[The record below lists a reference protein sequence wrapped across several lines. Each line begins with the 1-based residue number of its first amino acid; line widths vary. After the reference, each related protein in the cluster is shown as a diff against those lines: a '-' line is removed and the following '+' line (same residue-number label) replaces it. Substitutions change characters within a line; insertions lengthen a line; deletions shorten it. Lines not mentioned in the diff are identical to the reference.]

1 MPLKSLRFKPGIV
14 KEVTSLS
21 NENGW
26 FNGDKIRFRFGFPEK
41 IGGWIR
47 LSDVTFLG
55 TCRSL
60 WNWTTLNGNNLLSVG
75 TNIKFYIEEGG
86 SFYDVT
92 PLRAT
97 VNPMLG
103 AQPPATGNPFTT
115 NTTSGTANK
124 VLVTDNSHG
133 ASTGDFVTFS
143 GATAVGGLTLNG
155 EFQITYVNSN
165 QYTITASSNA
175 SSIATGGGAAVIA
188 KYQIKIGLPVY
199 EQLTG
204 WNAGAW
210 GGTVDNEPI
219 TLLNGAINNSVT
231 TITVDSTTAYA
242 ATGTLLIDSELI
254 TYTGKT
260 STTFTGCVRG
270 ASGTIAA
277 SHADNT
283 IVYDANAYGA
293 WGESYS
299 VGQGQQLRLWSQSN
313 YGQDLVFSPR
323 GGALY
328 YWEPSGNVVA
338 AADTVGTL
346 ISGTDVPA
354 TLNQVMVSDATRIT
368 ICFGCNDYGAYGTT
382 IQDPMLIRWSDQ
394 ENVNQW
400 TPAATNQAGSY
411 RLSRGSEIVEAI
423 QTRQEI
429 LVWTDAA
436 LYAMQYL
443 GPPFVWGFTI
453 VADNI
458 SIISPNA
465 AATANNITYWMG
477 TDKFYFYSGRTETL
491 PCALRR
497 YIYDDINMSQ
507 SYQFFS
513 GTNEGFNE
521 VWWFYCSAD
530 STLIDRYVV
539 FNYLENSWYYGNL
552 SRTAWLDSSLRKSPI
567 AATITPDSFILQ
579 HETGVDDGATSP
591 PTPIEAYIE
600 SAYFDIDD
608 GDSFSFVRRLLP
620 DVTFEGSDVTSPE
633 VTFELNALQNSGSG
647 YNSPASLGGSN
658 SADVVRTAS
667 VPVEKFTG
675 QVFIRVRGREM
686 AIKISS
692 NGLGTQWQL
701 GTPRIDIRPDG
712 RR

>member
-75 TNIKFYIEEGG
+75 TNLKFYIEEGG
-86 SFYDVT
+86 AFYDIT

-103 AQPPATGNPFTT
+103 AQPPASGNPFTT
-115 NTTSGTANK
+115 NTTTGTANR
-124 VLVTDNSHG
+124 VLVTDNNHG
-133 ASTGDFVTFS
+133 ASTGDYVTFS
-143 GATAVGGLTLNG
+143 GATTVGGLDLNHQY
-155 EFQITYVNSN
+155 QITYVNTN
-165 QYTITASSNA
+165 QYTILASSDA
-175 SSIATGGGAAVIA
+175 SSIATGGGASVVAR
-188 KYQIKIGLPVY
+188 YQINIGLPIY
-199 EQLTG
+199 EQITG

-219 TLLNGAINNSVT
+219 TLLDGAIDAVVT
-231 TITVDSTTAYA
+231 TLTVDSTSAYG
-242 ATGTLLIDSELI
+242 ATGTLLLNNELI
-254 TYTGKT
+254 TYSGKT
-260 STTFTGCVRG
+260 PTTFTGCVRG
-270 ASGTIAA
+270 ALGTTAA
-277 SHADNT
+277 SHVDNT
-283 IVYDANAYGA
+283 IVYDSTTYGA

-299 VGQGQQLRLWSQSN
+299 IGQGQQLRLWSQSN

-328 YWEPSGNVVA
+328 YWQPSGNVVA

-346 ISGTDVPA
+346 ISGTDVPSK
-354 TLNQVMVSDATRIT
+354 LNQVMVSDATRIT
-368 ICFGCNDYGAYGTT
+368 IAFGCNDYGAYDST

-429 LVWTDAA
+429 LIWTDAA

-453 VADNI
+453 MADNI

-491 PCALRR
+491 PCSLRR
-497 YIYDDINMSQ
+497 YVYEDINMSQ
-507 SYQFFS
+507 SYQFFA

-521 VWWFYCSAD
+521 VWWFYCSED
-530 STLIDRYVV
+530 STLINRYVV

-567 AATITPDSFILQ
+567 AATIVPDSFILQ

-620 DVTFEGSDVTSPE
+620 DVTFEGSDVNSPE

-658 SADVVRTAS
+658 SAEVVRTER

-675 QVFIRVRGREM
+675 QVFVRVRGREM
-686 AIKISS
+686 TIKVSS